1 MNIGYLERLV
11 RIPLHYKMPTT
22 ISNNG
27 MAWAMVGGT
36 SGRKQELDGCTC
48 PPKITEVREALQ

>member
-1 MNIGYLERLV
+1 MNIGYLERPV

-36 SGRKQELDGCTC
+36 SGRKQELDGYTC
-48 PPKITEVREALQ
+48 LLKITEAREALR